1 MNYSASWESC
11 NPDKTMIKKII
22 ILAVLVAA
30 GYVGYLVW
38 NNLTASEKA
47 TVTEKV
53 KGGFEKTKD
62 LAKDAAD
69 TITDKIRGDEE
80 PQKKKVT
87 RDQLDP
93 PPRQPGKVVV
103 PME

>member
-1 MNYSASWESC
+1 
-11 NPDKTMIKKII
+11 MIRKLI

-38 NNLTASEKA
+38 NNLTEKEKA
-47 TVTEKV
+47 TVTKKV
-53 KGGFEKTKD
+53 KNVAEKGKD

-69 TITDKIRGDEE
+69 SITDKIRGDEE
-80 PQKKKVT
+80 PTKKKVT

-93 PPRQPGKVVV
+93 PPRQPGKVVI

>member
-1 MNYSASWESC
+1 
-11 NPDKTMIKKII
+11 MIKKII

-38 NNLTASEKA
+38 NNLTDKEKA
-47 TVTEKV
+47 TVSEKV
-53 KGGFEKTKD
+53 KDVAEKGKD

-69 TITDKIRGDEE
+69 TITDKIRGDDE
-80 PQKKKVT
+80 PKKGPT

>member
-1 MNYSASWESC
+1 
-11 NPDKTMIKKII
+11 MIKKLI

-38 NNLTASEKA
+38 NNLTAKEKA

-53 KGGFEKTKD
+53 KDVAEKGKD

-69 TITDKIRGDEE
+69 TITDKIRGDEKPE
-80 PQKKKVT
+80 KKAT

>member
-1 MNYSASWESC
+1 
-11 NPDKTMIKKII
+11 MIKKLI

-38 NNLTASEKA
+38 NNLTVKEKA
-47 TVTEKV
+47 TVTQKV
-53 KGGFEKTKD
+53 KDVAEKGKD

-80 PQKKKVT
+80 SQKKVT

-93 PPRQPGKVVV
+93 PPHQPGKVVV

>member
-1 MNYSASWESC
+1 
-11 NPDKTMIKKII
+11 MIKKLIFLI
-22 ILAVLVAA
+22 VLTAA

-38 NNLTASEKA
+38 NNLTPKEKA

-53 KGGFEKTKD
+53 KEATDKGKD
-62 LAKDAAD
+62 LAKGAAD
-69 TITDKIRGDEE
+69 TITKKIRGDEE
-80 PQKKKVT
+80 PEKKVT

>member
-1 MNYSASWESC
+1 
-11 NPDKTMIKKII
+11 MIKKLIFLI
-22 ILAVLVAA
+22 VLAAA

-38 NNLTASEKA
+38 NNLTDKEKA
-47 TVTEKV
+47 TVTKKV
-53 KGGFEKTKD
+53 KETAEKGKD

-69 TITDKIRGDEE
+69 TITDKIRSDKE
-80 PQKKKVT
+80 PEKKTT

>member
-1 MNYSASWESC
+1 
-11 NPDKTMIKKII
+11 MIKKII
-22 ILAVLVAA
+22 ILAVLIAA

-38 NNLTASEKA
+38 NNLSEKEKA

-53 KGGFEKTKD
+53 KNVAEKGKD
-62 LAKDAAD
+62 LAKGAAD
-69 TITDKIRGDEE
+69 TITDKIRDDEE
-80 PQKKKVT
+80 PEKKVT
-87 RDQLDP
+87 RDKLDP

>member
-1 MNYSASWESC
+1 ML
-11 NPDKTMIKKII
+11 KKLI
-22 ILAVLVAA
+22 ILAVLIAA

-38 NNLTASEKA
+38 NNLTDREKA
-47 TVTEKV
+47 TVTKKV
-53 KGGFEKTKD
+53 KDVAEKGKD

-80 PQKKKVT
+80 PEKNVP
-87 RDQLDP
+87 RDKLDP

>member
-1 MNYSASWESC
+1 
-11 NPDKTMIKKII
+11 MIKKLI
-22 ILAVLVAA
+22 ILAILVAA

-38 NNLTASEKA
+38 NNLSESEKT

-53 KGGFEKTKD
+53 KDVAEKGKD

-69 TITDKIRGDEE
+69 TITDKIRGDKE
-80 PQKKKVT
+80 PEKGPG
-87 RDQLDP
+87 RDKLDP
-93 PPRQPGKVVV
+93 PPRQPGKVVI

>member
-1 MNYSASWESC
+1 
-11 NPDKTMIKKII
+11 MIKKLI

-38 NNLTASEKA
+38 NNLTVKEKA
-47 TVTEKV
+47 TVTQKV
-53 KGGFEKTKD
+53 KDVAEKGKD

-80 PQKKKVT
+80 PQKKVT

>member
-1 MNYSASWESC
+1 
-11 NPDKTMIKKII
+11 MIKKII

-38 NNLTASEKA
+38 NNLTDKEKA

-53 KGGFEKTKD
+53 KDVADKGKD

-69 TITDKIRGDEE
+69 TITDKIRGDEKPE
-80 PQKKKVT
+80 KGPG
-87 RDQLDP
+87 RDKLDP

>member
-1 MNYSASWESC
+1 
-11 NPDKTMIKKII
+11 MIKKLI

-38 NNLTASEKA
+38 NNLTAKEKA
-47 TVTEKV
+47 SVTEKV
-53 KGGFEKTKD
+53 KDVAEKGKD

-69 TITDKIRGDEE
+69 TITDKIRGDQE
-80 PQKKKVT
+80 PEKGPT
-87 RDQLDP
+87 RKELDP

>member
-1 MNYSASWESC
+1 
-11 NPDKTMIKKII
+11 MIKKII
-22 ILAVLVAA
+22 ILAVLIAA

-38 NNLTASEKA
+38 NNLTDREKA

-53 KGGFEKTKD
+53 KNAAEKGKN

-69 TITDKIRGDEE
+69 TITEKFRGDGE
-80 PQKKKVT
+80 PDRQVT
-87 RDQLDP
+87 RDQLAPRNSRHDDIAP
-93 PPRQPGKVVV
+93 PPRQPGKVVI

>member
-1 MNYSASWESC
+1 
-11 NPDKTMIKKII
+11 MIKKLI

-38 NNLTASEKA
+38 NNLTSSEKA
-47 TVTEKV
+47 IVKEKM
-53 KGGFEKTKD
+53 KDGLEKTKD

-69 TITDKIRGDEE
+69 TITDKIRGDKE
-80 PQKKKVT
+80 PKKGLTKNE
-87 RDQLDP
+87 LDP
-93 PPRQPGKVVV
+93 PPRQPGKVVI

>member
-1 MNYSASWESC
+1 
-11 NPDKTMIKKII
+11 MIKKLI
-22 ILAVLVAA
+22 ILAVLIAA

-38 NNLTASEKA
+38 NNLTDKEKA
-47 TVTEKV
+47 TVTKKV
-53 KGGFEKTKD
+53 KNVAEKGKD

-80 PQKKKVT
+80 PKKGPTKNE
-87 RDQLDP
+87 LDP
-93 PPRQPGKVVV
+93 PPRQPGKVVI

>member
-1 MNYSASWESC
+1 
-11 NPDKTMIKKII
+11 MIKKLI

-38 NNLTASEKA
+38 NNLTEKEKA

-53 KGGFEKTKD
+53 KDVAKKGKD

-69 TITDKIRGDEE
+69 TITDKIRGDKE
-80 PQKKKVT
+80 PKKGLTKNE
-87 RDQLDP
+87 LDP
-93 PPRQPGKVVV
+93 PPRQPGKVVI

>member
-1 MNYSASWESC
+1 V
-11 NPDKTMIKKII
+11 IKKII

-38 NNLTASEKA
+38 NNLTAGEKA
-47 TVTEKV
+47 TVTKKV
-53 KGGFEKTKD
+53 KDVAEKGKD

-69 TITDKIRGDEE
+69 TITDKIRGDDQTE
-80 PQKKKVT
+80 KKVT

-93 PPRQPGKVVV
+93 PPRQPGKVIV

>member
-1 MNYSASWESC
+1 
-11 NPDKTMIKKII
+11 MIKKII
-22 ILAVLVAA
+22 FLAVLIAA

-38 NNLTASEKA
+38 NNLTDREKA

-53 KGGFEKTKD
+53 KDVAEKGKG

-69 TITDKIRGDEE
+69 TITGKIRGEGE
-80 PQKKKVT
+80 PEKQVT

>member
-1 MNYSASWESC
+1 
-11 NPDKTMIKKII
+11 MIKKLI

-38 NNLTASEKA
+38 NNLTEKEKA

-53 KGGFEKTKD
+53 KDVAGKTKD

-69 TITDKIRGDEE
+69 TITDKIRGDKE
-80 PQKKKVT
+80 PKKGPSKNE
-87 RDQLDP
+87 LAP

>member
-1 MNYSASWESC
+1 
-11 NPDKTMIKKII
+11 MIKKLIFLI
-22 ILAVLVAA
+22 VLAAA

-38 NNLTASEKA
+38 NNLTDKEKA
-47 TVTEKV
+47 TVSKKV
-53 KGGFEKTKD
+53 KQAAEKGKD

-69 TITDKIRGDEE
+69 TITDKIRSDEE
-80 PQKKKVT
+80 PEKKVT

>member
-1 MNYSASWESC
+1 
-11 NPDKTMIKKII
+11 MIKKII

-38 NNLTASEKA
+38 NNLTDKEKA

-53 KGGFEKTKD
+53 KDVAEKGKD

-80 PQKKKVT
+80 PKKPAAKQPAT
-87 RDQLDP
+87 KNELDP

>member
-1 MNYSASWESC
+1 
-11 NPDKTMIKKII
+11 MIKKLI
-22 ILAVLVAA
+22 ILAILIAA

-38 NNLTASEKA
+38 NNLTEKEKA

-53 KGGFEKTKD
+53 KDVATKTKD

-69 TITDKIRGDEE
+69 TITDKIRDDKE
-80 PQKKKVT
+80 PEKKVT
-87 RDQLDP
+87 RDKLDP